1 MPYSHRVFGRHQDLE
16 LELEQALAEL
26 PVLDAHTHL
35 VGGKLGARG
44 LHDVLLYH
52 MLVSD
57 LYPAGCPS
65 GARLTEYPRW
75 PTQEEAH
82 RRIQE
87 ALPFLPHI
95 RNTSMFWGLRL
106 ILRDLYN
113 WHEPITA
120 DNWRK
125 LDDIIRERAADRAW
139 HHSILDRLKIQRTVT
154 EIARR
159 EKGEDDE
166 RLQYALEWGF
176 FTRSQW
182 GEFDTALYELERCWG
197 RKPESPSPI
206 GAGKRPAT
214 ERMIRSLGDV
224 RDAVLHYAE
233 NIPYDQVLATATHI
247 STDIEFRHVSDRE
260 MEAALSHRAQAGPAE
275 RDVYASYV
283 NELFLT
289 ELEKRGDRIVYQ
301 FSFAAEPLPVET
313 ASRISQRTIA
323 QVAEMIGRHPR
334 LHFQCFLSSRHANQ
348 SLCTL
353 ARELPNF
360 SLVGYWWH
368 NFFPDAIRQVMAE
381 RLEMLPLNKQIGFFS
396 DAYCVEW
403 TYGKMLLVRKLLAG
417 VLADKIALG
426 QYTFGEAVGIAAATL
441 FDTPQTLLKIT
452 PREDRQQAAQPP
464 RAAKNGRHQAR
475 PAKRQEIL
483 P

>member
-1 MPYSHRVFGRHQDLE
+1 MKAHDLE
-16 LELEQALAEL
+16 QKLEQALAEL

-57 LYPAGCPS
+57 LYAAGCPS
-65 GARLTEYPRW
+65 GARLTQYPGW
-75 PTQEEAH
+75 PTEEEAH
-82 RRIQE
+82 QRIQE
-87 ALPFLPHI
+87 ALPFLPLI

-106 ILRDLYN
+106 ILRDLYG
-113 WHEPITA
+113 WEKPITA

-125 LDDIIRERAADRAW
+125 LDAIIRERAEDRAW
-139 HHSILDRLKIQRTVT
+139 QHGILDRLNIQRTVT
-154 EIARR
+154 EFARR
-159 EKGEDDE
+159 EQGEDDD

-176 FTRSQW
+176 FTRCQW

-197 RKPESPSPI
+197 RLPESPSAI
-206 GAGKRPAT
+206 GGGQRPAT
-214 ERMIRSLGDV
+214 ERTIGSLQDV
-224 RDAVLHYAE
+224 HAAVMHYVTH
-233 NIPYDQVLATATHI
+233 IPYDQVLATATHL
-247 STDIEFRHVSDRE
+247 STDIDFRHVADRE
-260 MEAALSHRAQAGPAE
+260 MDEALARRAQAGAHE

-301 FSFAAEPLPVET
+301 FSFAAEPLPFET
-313 ASRISQRTIA
+313 GSRVFQRTIT
-323 QVAEMIGRHPR
+323 QLAEMIGRHPR
-334 LHFQCFLSSRHANQ
+334 LHFQCFLASRHANQ

-353 ARELPNF
+353 ARELPNL

-396 DAYCVEW
+396 DAYCIEW
-403 TYGKMLLVRKLLAG
+403 TYGKILMVRKLLAQ
-417 VLADKIALG
+417 VLAGKVALG
-426 QYTFGEAVGIAAATL
+426 QYTFDEAVGIARAIL
-441 FDTPQTLLKIT
+441 FDTPQTLLKIR
-452 PREDRQQAAQPP
+452 PRR
-464 RAAKNGRHQAR
+464 
-475 PAKRQEIL
+475 
-483 P
+483 

>member
-1 MPYSHRVFGRHQDLE
+1 MRTHDLE
-16 LELEQALAEL
+16 PKLEEALAEL

-57 LYPAGCPS
+57 LFPAGCPS
-65 GARLTEYPRW
+65 GARLTQYPGW
-75 PTQEEAH
+75 PTREEAH

-87 ALPFLPHI
+87 ALPFLPRI

-106 ILRDLYN
+106 VLRDLYN
-113 WHEPITA
+113 WSEPITA
-120 DNWRK
+120 ENWRR
-125 LDDIIRERAADRAW
+125 LDDIIRERADDRTW
-139 HHSILDRLKIQRTVT
+139 HHGILDRLNIQRTVT

-159 EKGEDDE
+159 EQGEDDE

-176 FTRSQW
+176 FTRCQW

-206 GAGKRPAT
+206 GGGTRPAT
-214 ERMIRSLGDV
+214 ERTIRSLDDV
-224 RDAVLHYAE
+224 RAAVLYYVE
-233 NIPYDQVLATATHI
+233 NIPYDQVLATATHL
-247 STDIEFRHVSDRE
+247 STDIDFRPVNDRE
-260 MEAALSHRAQAGPAE
+260 MADALARRAQAGPAE
-275 RDVYASYV
+275 RDIFASYV

-289 ELEKRGDRIVYQ
+289 ELENRGDRIVYQ
-301 FSFAAEPLPVET
+301 FSFAAEPLPFET
-313 ASRISQRTIA
+313 ASRVSQRTIA
-323 QVAEMIGRHPR
+323 QLAEMIGRHPL
-334 LHFQCFLSSRHANQ
+334 LHFQCFLSNRHANQ

-353 ARELPNF
+353 ARELPNL

-368 NFFPDAIRQVMAE
+368 NFFPDAIRQVIAE

-426 QYTFGEAVGIAAATL
+426 QYTFEDAVGIAREML
-441 FDTPQTLLKIT
+441 FQTPQSLLKIE
-452 PREDRQQAAQPP
+452 PR
-464 RAAKNGRHQAR
+464 NCST
-475 PAKRQEIL
+475 
-483 P
+483 

>member
-1 MPYSHRVFGRHQDLE
+1 MKTHE
-16 LELEQALAEL
+16 LELKLEEALAEL

-65 GARLTEYPRW
+65 GARLTQYPGW

-87 ALPFLPHI
+87 ALPFLPFI

-106 ILRDLYN
+106 ILRDLYHWN
-113 WHEPITA
+113 EPITA
-120 DNWRK
+120 DNWRR
-125 LDDIIRERAADRAW
+125 LDAAIRERADDRAW
-139 HHSILDRLKIQRTVT
+139 HHSILDRLNIRRTVT

-159 EKGEDDE
+159 ENGEDDD

-176 FTRSQW
+176 FTRCQW

-197 RKPESPSPI
+197 RLPESPSPI
-206 GAGKRPAT
+206 GGGKRPAT
-214 ERMIRSLGDV
+214 ERTIRSLDDV
-224 RDAVLHYAE
+224 RDAVLHYV
-233 NIPYDQVLATATHI
+233 NHIPYDQVLATATHL
-247 STDIEFRHVSDRE
+247 STDIDFRPVSDRE
-260 MEAALSHRAQAGPAE
+260 MEEALVRRAQAGPGE

-301 FSFAAEPLPVET
+301 FSFAAEPLPFET
-313 ASRISQRTIA
+313 GSRISQRTIA
-323 QVAEMIGRHPR
+323 QVAETIGLHPR

-353 ARELPNF
+353 ARELPNL

-381 RLEMLPLNKQIGFFS
+381 RLEMLPLNKQIAFFS

-403 TYGKMLLVRKLLAG
+403 TYAKMLLVRKLLAR
-417 VLADKIALG
+417 VLADKVALG
-426 QYTFGEAVGIAAATL
+426 QYTFDEAVGIARETL
-441 FDTPQTLLKIT
+441 FHTPQRLLKIE
-452 PREDRQQAAQPP
+452 PRKCQA
-464 RAAKNGRHQAR
+464 
-475 PAKRQEIL
+475 
-483 P
+483 